1 MSETKY
7 SLNIQ
12 IMVDEWI
19 KNFGGGYWK
28 PLSMLAALVEEV
40 GELARVLN
48 SMEIGKSNYSF
59 EHLIE
64 EIGDVLFALT
74 CISNYY
80 NIDLENALKYTLNKY
95 TKRDFNRW
103 VKK

>member
-1 MSETKY
+1 MVEI
-7 SLNIQ
+7 LDLQ

-40 GELARVLN
+40 GELSRVLN
-48 SMEIGKSNYSF
+48 SMETGKSKYGF
-59 EHLIE
+59 ESLLE
-64 EIGDVLFALT
+64 EIGDVLFALI

-80 NIDLENALKYTLNKY
+80 KINLEDALKYTLNKY
-95 TKRDFNRW
+95 TTRDFDRW
-103 VKK
+103 IKK